1 MEDEYYYDECDYDSG
16 MSYSS
21 QVACDR
27 NDYANEMVA
36 AGKWSEE
43 QAAEYKMGA

>member
-1 MEDEYYYDECDYDSG
+1 MEDEYYYDECDYDSE

-21 QVACDR
+21 Q
-27 NDYANEMVA
+27 ANEMVA